1 MSATKYISMEHYYVY
16 ELIDPRDHKVFYVGK
31 GTGDRAYQ
39 HQKFQDGNR
48 NPHKDRKIKKI
59 LATGKE
65 IVVNIVKKNLN
76 EERAYKLE
84 SKIIKK
90 IGIDNLTN
98 ICEDRIPPSRKGWHP
113 SAKTLAKRSAKLKGI
128 PRTDI
133 WCERLSKS
141 KQGKNNPRWGFKE
154 SKESIQKRRLSQII
168 TKNKP
173 NYDLYKNAIEKMN
186 EGSSAGYVSRELRI
200 GRGVCFRLKNKTHM
214 IYEAFPE
221 LLNCW

>member
-1 MSATKYISMEHYYVY
+1 MSVTKYNSMAQFYVY

-39 HQKFQDGNR
+39 HQKFQDGNK

-59 LATGKE
+59 IAIGKE
-65 IVVNIVKKNLN
+65 IIVNIVKENLN
-76 EERAYKLE
+76 EDQAYRLE

-133 WCERLSKS
+133 WCERLSKA
-141 KQGKNNPRWGFKE
+141 KQGKNNPRWGIKE
-154 SKESIQKRRLSQII
+154 DAISLESRRIQII
-168 TKNKP
+168 KGKNKP
-173 NYDLYKNAIEKMN
+173 NYDLYKNAIKKMKM
-186 EGSSAGYVSRELRI
+186 GSSADTVSRELGI

-221 LLNCW
+221 LLNCS

>member
-1 MSATKYISMEHYYVY
+1 MSVTKYNSMAQHYVY
-16 ELIDPRDHKVFYVGK
+16 ELIDPRNHKVFYVGK
-31 GTGDRAYQ
+31 GTGDRAYL
-39 HQKFQDGNR
+39 HQKFQDGNK

-59 LATGKE
+59 LASGKE

-76 EERAYKLE
+76 EERAYSLE

-98 ICEDRIPPSRKGWHP
+98 ICEDRIPPSKKGWHP

-133 WCERLSKS
+133 WRERLSES
-141 KQGKNNPRWGFKE
+141 KLGENNPRWGVKE
-154 SKESIQKRRLSQII
+154 SEMSKQKRRLSQII

-173 NYDLYKNAIEKMN
+173 NYKIYKKAISLMN
-186 EGSSAGYVSRELRI
+186 KGASADNVANRLKI
-200 GRGVCFRLKNKTHM
+200 GRGICFKLKNKTHM
-214 IYEAFPE
+214 FYEAFPE
-221 LLNCW
+221 LLNCS